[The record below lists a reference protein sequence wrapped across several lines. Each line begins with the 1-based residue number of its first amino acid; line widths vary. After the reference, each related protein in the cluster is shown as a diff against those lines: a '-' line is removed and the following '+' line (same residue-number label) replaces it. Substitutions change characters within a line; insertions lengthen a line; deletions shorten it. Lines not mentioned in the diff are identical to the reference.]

1 MNRQIYDTCAY
12 VQELNQSVSPLSY
25 TLDPMKFEHCNKCR
39 PELGIVGGTAVSHV
53 SGNMV
58 DLENDL
64 RSQNRPLTRCPQFKF
79 IPRDDGFVQGKEMY
93 KPVCHPKINTKPK
106 HLKPCQF
113 SSFPEVPA
121 TPGIDLFMCK
131 K

>member
-1 MNRQIYDTCAY
+1 
-12 VQELNQSVSPLSY
+12 
-25 TLDPMKFEHCNKCR
+25 
-39 PELGIVGGTAVSHV
+39 
-53 SGNMV
+53 MV